1 MRPVKIRNLVLG
13 EGKPKICVPVVAR
26 TETEVLQQTGPLSD
40 AVWDLLEWRADW
52 FEAID
57 EPGQIVRILR
67 LLKNTA
73 GERPVLFTVRTGP
86 EGGENSPDAE
96 AYIRWNRLALQAGAD
111 LIDVELTMGEKVL
124 ETLTGAAHAEGA
136 YVIGSSHDFAQ
147 TPPAAELQ
155 RRLTRMREMGCDIAK
170 IAVMPQNRADVLT
183 LLQVTEQMSRE
194 LDCPVISMSMAKD
207 GVISRLCGEVF
218 GSCLTFGTVGKAS
231 APGQIGTKDLALV
244 LDIIHK
250 SLNN

>member
-1 MRPVKIRNLVLG
+1 
-13 EGKPKICVPVVAR
+13 
-26 TETEVLQQTGPLSD
+26 
-40 AVWDLLEWRADW
+40 
-52 FEAID
+52 
-57 EPGQIVRILR
+57 
-67 LLKNTA
+67 
-73 GERPVLFTVRTGP
+73 
-86 EGGENSPDAE
+86 
-96 AYIRWNRLALQAGAD
+96 
-111 LIDVELTMGEKVL
+111 
-124 ETLTGAAHAEGA
+124 
-136 YVIGSSHDFAQ
+136 
-147 TPPAAELQ
+147 
-155 RRLTRMREMGCDIAK
+155 MREMGCDIAK